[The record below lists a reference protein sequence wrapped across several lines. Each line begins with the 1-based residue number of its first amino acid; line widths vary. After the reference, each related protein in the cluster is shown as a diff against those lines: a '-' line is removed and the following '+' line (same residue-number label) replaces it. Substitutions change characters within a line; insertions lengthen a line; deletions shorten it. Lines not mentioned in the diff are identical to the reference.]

1 MEEKPSGLT
10 LNQETMDVLVANIIP
25 TTKYFESRFDHMQ
38 YQIDEIKKMQGNMQ
52 QDMDK
57 RFETMQ
63 KQMDK
68 RFEAMQEQM
77 DKRFEQVDK
86 RFEQVDKRF
95 EQVDKRF
102 EQVNDNILK
111 LTLKVEESIQSNA
124 LKFEQLE
131 KVQEKTIRDYIIERD
146 RYYDKKFSHLRLYN
160 LATISLVAGVILKMA
175 GVITL

>member
-95 EQVDKRF
+95 EQV
-102 EQVNDNILK
+102 NDNILK